1 MIISR
6 MIFNQTVLNSQDKT
20 LNRRHSLWPTF
31 FEFLFVFFME
41 TVHVVGLVVL
51 TFIALPQMDS
61 VSILNSYSPSNC
73 K

>member
-1 MIISR
+1 
-6 MIFNQTVLNSQDKT
+6 MIFDQPVLLSQEKVE
-20 LNRRHSLWPTF
+20 RHSSWPTF
-31 FEFLFVFFME
+31 LEFLFVFFME

-61 VSILNSYSPSNC
+61 VSILDSYRSSNC